1 MRKLPSATFLLVFWF
16 FHPHSFADQIVMSN
30 GDHLSGLITK
40 SDTKELVIKTEFAG
54 EVTVKWDAI
63 TEINSTDPLHI
74 TVPGGQPLV
83 GKMKSSEGK
92 MGVET
97 REKGLVLV
105 PKDSISSLRNESE
118 ETAYQKSLHP
128 GLLKGWNGGANVSFA
143 LTRGNSQTK
152 NLALAFTAD
161 RKTTTDH
168 LGMYVNSVFSG
179 NDAPGVIPSTTA
191 QATQGGV
198 RYDHDLRPRLF
209 AFVGADFQTDALQ
222 ELNLRSVF
230 SAGLGL
236 HVIKS
241 DRTTLDSLGG
251 GNYTRENYSVLQRN
265 IAALTIGE
273 ELMHK
278 FGEATILTQ
287 KLYAY
292 PDLSNIGEYRT
303 VFNFGTVTK
312 LNKWLGWQNAF
323 GDIYV
328 TNPPIGKKKN
338 DVLLTTG
345 LNISFQH
352 NQ

>member
-1 MRKLPSATFLLVFWF
+1 MRRLQFSTLFLAALF
-16 FHPHSFADQIVMSN
+16 FHPYSFADQIVMSN
-30 GDHLSGLITK
+30 GDRLSGLIIK
-40 SDTKELVIKTEFAG
+40 SDVKALVIKTEFAG
-54 EVTVKWDAI
+54 EVTVQWAAI
-63 TEINSTDPLHI
+63 SEINSTDPLHI
-74 TVPGGQPLV
+74 TVRNRQPLV
-83 GKMKSSEGK
+83 GKIKASQDNVE
-92 MGVET
+92 VET
-97 REKGLVLV
+97 REKGPVLI

-128 GLLKGWNGGANVSFA
+128 GLLQGWNGDANMSFA

-161 RKTTTDH
+161 RKTTNDH
-168 LGMYVNSVFSG
+168 LGMYVNSVFAG
-179 NDAPGVIPSTTA
+179 NDAPGAIPSTTA
-191 QATQGGV
+191 QATQGGI
-198 RYDHDLRPRLF
+198 RYDHDLSGRLF
-209 AFVGADFQTDALQ
+209 GFVGADFQTDALQ
-222 ELNLRSVF
+222 DLNLRSVF

-241 DRTTLDSLGG
+241 DRTTLDLLGG
-251 GNYTRENYSVLQRN
+251 GNYTRENYSSLQRN

-278 FGEATILTQ
+278 FGEATVLTQ

-292 PDLSNIGEYRT
+292 PDLSNAGEYRAI
-303 VFNFGTVTK
+303 FNFGTVTK

-328 TNPPIGKKKN
+328 TNPPAGKKQN

-352 NQ
+352 